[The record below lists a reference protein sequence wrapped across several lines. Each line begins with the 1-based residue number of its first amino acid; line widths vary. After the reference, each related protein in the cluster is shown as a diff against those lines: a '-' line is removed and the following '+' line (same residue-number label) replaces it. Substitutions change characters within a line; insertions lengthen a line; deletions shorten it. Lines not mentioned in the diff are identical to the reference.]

1 LFELDLARSLL
12 FRGDC
17 DLRGILRPLI
27 EREEAPADVGRTAG
41 LAGGV
46 YVAQGERRSLAKSF

>member
-1 LFELDLARSLL
+1 
-12 FRGDC
+12 
-17 DLRGILRPLI
+17 LRPLI

-46 YVAQGERRSLAKSF
+46 YVAQGESRSLAKSF